1 MSTEFSYEEIST
13 VLEYLTEGKSDERI
27 AKAIER
33 NEEDVRFITR
43 AIRRFLDTGNLNE
56 DEREL
61 EKRLKNALVRFFN
74 LDLQRY

>member
-27 AKAIER
+27 AAAIGR

-43 AIRRFLDTGNLNE
+43 AIRRFLDTGNLTE

-61 EKRLKNALVRFFN
+61 EKRLRYALVRFFN
-74 LDLQRY
+74 LDLKRY